1 MRVGP
6 PRALAGSL
14 GHYQTVWWPSRTLSW
29 HDSYVEHQ
37 DRAGEEITIAENPAR
52 AQEGPGKSGL
62 VLSVDRV
69 GIKIR
74 GVAVLE
80 DASLTLRD
88 GEFLGLC
95 SEHEGAK
102 DTFLDILSGVRPAAT
117 FRGDIIL
124 DGRECR
130 FSGPRDAHQRG
141 IVVVRKELTLVQ
153 ELSVANNLMLER
165 EPKRFG
171 LIDEA
176 RLEAEACE
184 ILENFGLASEI
195 RANQSVAELDYG
207 LRQMLEITRGLAR
220 GARVLVLDEPTSP
233 LSPRESERLVSFLR
247 AQRGTCACIYFSRNM
262 RQLFELCDRITVL
275 RDGRTVE
282 TAQGTPGAQRTVRGR
297 YAVYDKIGS
306 GGMASVHLGKVLG
319 SFGFSSTV
327 AIKRLYPQ
335 MANDPQFVAMFF
347 DEARLAS
354 RVQHPNVV
362 RTLDVF
368 AEAGELCLV
377 MEYVEGEST
386 SRLFRMARDSQKP
399 IPVPIVV
406 AVITGVLHG
415 LHAAHQAT
423 NEHGELLRL
432 VHRDIS
438 PHNIIVGT
446 DGVAR
451 VIDFGV
457 AKAAGRSTV
466 STSGQLKGKIAYMA
480 PEQVK
485 GRGVTHLTDVYGA
498 SVCLWELLT
507 GERLFEGENQGDIL
521 GRVLDEVIPPPTELR
536 PDLPPE
542 LDAIT
547 LRGLRRNPE
556 KRFASA
562 RQMAM
567 ALENAVHPATASE
580 VGDWVIAL
588 AGVPLGERREKLRQM
603 EREEAA
609 AAQPSPKG

>member
-1 MRVGP
+1 MKAR
-6 PRALAGSL
+6 
-14 GHYQTVWWPSRTLSW
+14 
-29 HDSYVEHQ
+29 
-37 DRAGEEITIAENPAR
+37 DRAGEEITIADSPSGAR
-52 AQEGPGKSGL
+52 SQSPQNQPRQNKESRQNKGEP
-62 VLSVDRV
+62 VLAVDKV
-69 GIKIR
+69 GVKIR

-80 DASLTLRD
+80 DASLTVRE

-95 SEHEGAK
+95 AEHEGAK
-102 DTFLDILSGVRPAAT
+102 DAFLDILSGVQPAT
-117 FRGDIIL
+117 SFRGEIIL
-124 DGRECR
+124 DKKECR
-130 FSGPRDAHQRG
+130 FSSPRDAHQRG

-153 ELSVANNLMLER
+153 ELSVANNLMLQR
-165 EPKRFG
+165 EPRRFG

-176 RLEAEACE
+176 RLEAEACK
-184 ILENFGLASEI
+184 ILEEYGLASEI
-195 RANQSVAELDYG
+195 RASQSVAELDYG

-220 GARVLVLDEPTSP
+220 GARVLILDEPTSP
-233 LSPRESERLVSFLR
+233 LSPRESERLISFLR
-247 AQRGTCACIYFSRNM
+247 SQRGQSACIYFSRNM

-386 SRLFRMARDSQKP
+386 SRLFRMALDAQKLIP
-399 IPVPIVV
+399 IPIVV
-406 AVITGVLHG
+406 AIITGVLHG

-423 NEHGELLRL
+423 DEHGELLRL
-432 VHRDIS
+432 VHRDVS

-457 AKAAGRSTV
+457 AKATGRSTV

-480 PEQVK
+480 PEQAK

-507 GERLFEGENQGDIL
+507 SERLFEGESQGDIL
-521 GRVLDEVIPPPTELR
+521 GRVLDEVVPPPSELR
-536 PDLPPE
+536 PELALE

-547 LRGLRRNPE
+547 LRGLSRNPK
-556 KRFASA
+556 KRFTSA

-567 ALENAVHPATASE
+567 ALEAAIHPATASE
-580 VGDWVIAL
+580 VGDWVVGL
-588 AGVPLGERREKLRQM
+588 AGVALGERREKLRQM

-609 AAQPSPKG
+609 AVQPSPKS